1 MTTNRLLSEHPA
13 GSACLPLTL
22 CIADLKKKQDL
33 SARRMGESSCP
44 MNVPSTCHYYSKQT
58 LKQCVS
64 CVSTTWKLVPSDQL
78 SKWSESSG
86 HSENPLFPFPSTCF
100 PHLAVSMSIQQDS
113 RRDLATFEY
122 IQRFQLTWSYQH
134 NKHYYQQNK
143 PLEARNRNSI
153 LRAEEKGC
161 YPQVYLERLWGCIS
175 YFAHCWQG
183 KPNKNSLWK
192 ASLGSKFEDEI
203 YQGREAKGT
212 KLCICNQGT
221 AHY

>member
-1 MTTNRLLSEHPA
+1 MEVTWYESWKVTARSFLMTTNRLLSEHPA

-22 CIADLKKKQDL
+22 CIADLKKNQDL

-113 RRDLATFEY
+113 
-122 IQRFQLTWSYQH
+122 
-134 NKHYYQQNK
+134 
-143 PLEARNRNSI
+143 
-153 LRAEEKGC
+153 
-161 YPQVYLERLWGCIS
+161 ERLS
-175 YFAHCWQG
+175 YLWVYPKVPTDPIIPAQQT
-183 KPNKNSLWK
+183 SLSTK
-192 ASLGSKFEDEI
+192 QTLGGFLKEI
-203 YQGREAKGT
+203 
-212 KLCICNQGT
+212 LP
-221 AHY
+221 